1 MSQDIIKQLSANV
14 QDVQKVGHFGRKSV
28 FTIHLLKNWPCYLK
42 FRGIS
47 SKKMSRRYRKI
58 YLKIELTYNFKS
70 FTLF

>member
-1 MSQDIIKQLSANV
+1 MYRMSKKLDTLGERVYSLSTF
-14 QDVQKVGHFGRKSV
+14 Q
-28 FTIHLLKNWPCYLK
+28 IKNWPCYLK